1 MSICKSVPNFVG
13 KLDNILLSNVN
24 LPSFDKY
31 SFFHSANF
39 CSIFS
44 RIGFQIEGDL
54 WEAPNGI
61 PR

>member
-39 CSIFS
+39 RSIFS
-44 RIGFQIEGDL
+44 RIGFQIESDL